1 MQVRRS
7 SRLNIINSLT
17 FGWPIGLILDGEKG
31 DTPAQA
37 KNGGLRF
44 HHNVMAGMDILGS
57 DANKVYE
64 DVLYDAVGLQVIDA
78 SQPSF
83 SSTFFRMENL
93 CNRYFD
99 DVSSLRLTDALGVGS
114 PYLPQIGSPLLGAA
128 SFEGEPSTWFD
139 KVDYVGAFGVTDN
152 WLEGWTNFDPQHTVY

>member
-1 MQVRRS
+1 MWNFRKSTAAPYDTFSEFFENTTDFINAGSYNPNNGSALGRFQSAMQVRRS
-7 SRLNIINSLT
+7 SRLNIINSLA

-93 CNRYFD
+93 CNPRSRS
-99 DVSSLRLTDALGVGS
+99 V
-114 PYLPQIGSPLLGAA
+114 A
-128 SFEGEPSTWFD
+128 SGKDIRRFREF
-139 KVDYVGAFGVTDN
+139 
-152 WLEGWTNFDPQHTVY
+152 L